1 MSPRAWQIWLFTC
14 AVLAVA
20 GSCAKVEV
28 DGKSPLE
35 LPHLPPDS
43 VVLDI
48 FFVRFPF
55 GDSMPNRALWQEL
68 DEQHFTTD
76 ARRQLDRN
84 GFRVGLVGGHVPV
97 VLSQLMELTDDAPT
111 AGQVSETCLEDMEST
126 PRVVR
131 RHKQLR
137 AGKRCEIVTSGVY
150 DEVPVVFNESAGLCG
165 QSYDKA
171 QGILSVKAFPMP
183 DGRVRLE
190 LVPELHYGDAQ
201 HRYVGNQGVLHLE
214 AGRPRRVF
222 DEMTVT
228 ATLSAG
234 QMLVLSS
241 LDCRPG
247 SLGHYFFT
255 QETAG
260 QLEQKLLVVRLSQT
274 QHDDLFN
281 AETALVMGE

>member
-1 MSPRAWQIWLFTC
+1 MSPRPGQIWMLAC
-14 AVLAVA
+14 VLLALA

-43 VVLDI
+43 VVLDM

-55 GDSMPNRALWQEL
+55 GDSLPNKALWQEL
-68 DEQHFTTD
+68 DEQHFATD
-76 ARRQLDRN
+76 VRRELDRN

-111 AGQVSETCLEDMEST
+111 ADQTGETCLEDIGST
-126 PRVVR
+126 PRVIR
-131 RHKQLR
+131 RHKQIR

-150 DEVPVVFNESAGLCG
+150 DEVPVVFNESTGLCG
-165 QSYDKA
+165 KSYDQA
-171 QGILSVKAFPMP
+171 QGMLSVKAFPMP

-190 LVPELHYGDAQ
+190 LVPELHYGNAQ
-201 HRYVGNQGVLHLE
+201 QRYVGDQGVLHLE

-222 DEMTVT
+222 DKMTVA

-274 QHDDLFN
+274 QHDELFDPK
-281 AETALVMGE
+281 AVACRP